1 MSYFSLFQ
9 SPHPARGAT
18 RGEEAAADITDNFNP
33 RTPRG
38 VRRITGLQ
46 SLVTQVQF
54 QSTHPARGAT
64 PHRPGDAAQP
74 LISIHAPRE
83 GCDEPQEDDYCSH
96 GISIHAPREGCD
108 EGQAGPVHHDLY
120 FNPRTPRG
128 VRLLEMRC
136 KERLKNFNPRT
147 PRGVR
152 HSLVWPFMRYR
163 AFQSTHPARGATQTG
178 LRHTLCQLFQ
188 STHPARGATI
198 SAINSGCSKS
208 FQSTHPARGATS
220 QRLPYPYRRSI
231 SIHAP
236 REGCDGSGHKRAR
249 WVSYFNPR
257 TPRGVRLSVP
267 HALECRLRFQ
277 STHPARGATRKV
289 VEPYSP
295 QAFQSTHPARG
306 ATSCQSRF
314 FWASSISIHAPREGC
329 DLVSDG
335 AEVLRA
341 IFQSTHPA
349 RGATSL
355 KH

>member
-108 EGQAGPVHHDLY
+108 TPWSGRSCGTGH

-128 VRLLEMRC
+128 VRR
-136 KERLKNFNPRT
+136 RLVC
-147 PRGVR
+147 GI
-152 HSLVWPFMRYR
+152 
-163 AFQSTHPARGATQTG
+163 
-178 LRHTLCQLFQ
+178 LC
-188 STHPARGATI
+188 A
-198 SAINSGCSKS
+198 
-208 FQSTHPARGATS
+208 
-220 QRLPYPYRRSI
+220 
-231 SIHAP
+231 
-236 REGCDGSGHKRAR
+236 
-249 WVSYFNPR
+249 SYFNPR
-257 TPRGVRLSVP
+257 TPRGVRQSQPSTPAAPSHFNPRTPRGV
-267 HALECRLRFQ
+267 RLRSGFLTPTVDQFQ
-277 STHPARGATRKV
+277 STHPARGATLR
-289 VEPYSP
+289 
-295 QAFQSTHPARG
+295 PARIG
-306 ATSCQSRF
+306 VQAQ
-314 FWASSISIHAPREGC
+314 ISIHAPREGC
-329 DLVSDG
+329 DYSFV
-335 AEVLRA
+335 
-341 IFQSTHPA
+341 F
-349 RGATSL
+349 
-355 KH
+355 

>member
-163 AFQSTHPARGATQTG
+163 AFQSTHPARGAT
-178 LRHTLCQLFQ
+178 
-188 STHPARGATI
+188 I

-236 REGCDGSGHKRAR
+236 REGCDSPSRTHWSAGSD
-249 WVSYFNPR
+249 FNPR
-257 TPRGVRLSVP
+257 TPRGVRLFLCILI
-267 HALECRLRFQ
+267 LE
-277 STHPARGATRKV
+277 T
-289 VEPYSP
+289 
-295 QAFQSTHPARG
+295 
-306 ATSCQSRF
+306 
-314 FWASSISIHAPREGC
+314 I
-329 DLVSDG
+329 
-335 AEVLRA
+335 
-341 IFQSTHPA
+341 
-349 RGATSL
+349 
-355 KH
+355 

>member
-198 SAINSGCSKS
+198 SAINSGCSK
-208 FQSTHPARGATS
+208 
-220 QRLPYPYRRSI
+220 
-231 SIHAP
+231 
-236 REGCDGSGHKRAR
+236 
-249 WVSYFNPR
+249 
-257 TPRGVRLSVP
+257 
-267 HALECRLRFQ
+267 
-277 STHPARGATRKV
+277 
-289 VEPYSP
+289 
-295 QAFQSTHPARG
+295 
-306 ATSCQSRF
+306 
-314 FWASSISIHAPREGC
+314 
-329 DLVSDG
+329 
-335 AEVLRA
+335 
-341 IFQSTHPA
+341 
-349 RGATSL
+349 
-355 KH
+355 